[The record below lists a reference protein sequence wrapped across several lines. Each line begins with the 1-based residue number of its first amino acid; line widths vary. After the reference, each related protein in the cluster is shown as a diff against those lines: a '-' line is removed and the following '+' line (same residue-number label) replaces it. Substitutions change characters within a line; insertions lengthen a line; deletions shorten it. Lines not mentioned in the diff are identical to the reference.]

1 MLTNNLK
8 SVNDHF
14 LVPLNISADG
24 FAFDPTRGESYILNS
39 SGCWIIQQLQQG
51 KNQAEIVNLIC
62 GKFDVS
68 HNSVKRDV
76 NDFIHQLHLLGIMG
90 VNQ

>member
-8 SVNDHF
+8 SVNDHL

-39 SGCWIIQQLQQG
+39 TGCLIIQQLQQG
-51 KNQAEIVNLIC
+51 KNRAEIVNLITA
-62 GKFDVS
+62 KFSIS
-68 HNSVKRDV
+68 HSSVERDV
-76 NDFIHQLHLLGIMG
+76 NDFIQQLHLLGIMG
-90 VNQ
+90 GNS